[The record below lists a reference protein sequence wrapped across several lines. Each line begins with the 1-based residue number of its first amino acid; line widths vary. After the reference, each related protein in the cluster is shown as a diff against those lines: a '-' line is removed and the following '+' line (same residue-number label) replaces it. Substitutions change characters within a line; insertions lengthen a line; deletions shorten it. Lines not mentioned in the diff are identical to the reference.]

1 MEVVQ
6 IPLDKLRAHRANAN
20 VMSDALLAKLAG
32 HIERSGRYEPL
43 IVRPHPR
50 EATCYELIN
59 GHHRKMVL
67 ERLGH
72 SYANCLVWEVSDKE
86 TLMLLASIN
95 RLSGRDDPSKR
106 AALLDKL
113 SRRYE
118 KDTLVKRLP
127 ENRERL
133 EKLLAVNRLPMPM
146 RPERLAEMP
155 VPISFFVTARQKG
168 LIQQSLKEVRK
179 QVGGDDPQGKMSRGD
194 LLAVMADAYIR
205 NRGAEE
211 DQVKE

>member
-59 GHHRKMVL
+59 GHHRKLVL

-72 SYANCLVWEVSDKE
+72 SHANCLVWEVSDNE

-118 KDTLVKRLP
+118 KDTLIKRLP
-127 ENRERL
+127 EDRERL
-133 EKLLAVNRLPMPM
+133 EKLLAVNRLPIPV
-146 RPERLAEMP
+146 RPEAVAAIP
-155 VPISFFVTARQKG
+155 IPISFFVTAKQQA
-168 LIQQSLKEVRK
+168 LIQRSLTEVRR
-179 QVGGDDPQGKMSRGD
+179 QVGGDDPQSQMSRGD
-194 LLAVMADAYIR
+194 LLAVMADAYLKTR
-205 NRGAEE
+205 VPGN
-211 DQVKE
+211 Q